1 MSQINN
7 LWNVFNWLNLTM
19 LIYWLLQKKR
29 KEKEKFVHFVVT
41 DSAKAD
47 SCTLCVTLPLGLMC
61 PVNVWDFAVLI
72 TIPGHRSIIFGSV
85 SYVCKKPSSVSL
97 LEKTPTSASGI
108 TDKETYCSCWAK
120 CRLHIRVETPFFINC
135 KHLIGSIIHFPPSK
149 KKSNKLIK
157 F

>member
-1 MSQINN
+1 EPTIHVP
-7 LWNVFNWLNLTM
+7 L
-19 LIYWLLQKKR
+19 

-120 CRLHIRVETPFFINC
+120 CGAEAGLSVCGSSRQNKNFF
-135 KHLIGSIIHFPPSK
+135 F
-149 KKSNKLIK
+149 